1 MSSPSSSLGSEPL
14 RTLPDMLARS
24 RIAAKYLSLSL
35 NDAHT
40 ARKEKSGSRC
50 EYLLVFVTLDGR
62 PWMEAPLG
70 VIKCERNVL
79 SEDRDPKKPHP
90 PPTTRVAYWLY
101 LASSLYNFLK
111 GGLPPYN
118 GDLFT
123 LYSPDEVLTSKPIQ
137 RSWTL
142 YTHEY
147 TTLPAAGPVDVTE
160 PQPVFP
166 HWSRD
171 VTVPPTLFHLA
182 AAACL
187 LEKQQP
193 EYIAPDRQCFW
204 YPTLLFYLLVGQDAL
219 VAEVEHD
226 AKRVAIGD
234 AYCPEA
240 SRNTS
245 TPATASNAT
254 FHAHPGTFRDLFQ
267 RVTRKDIQDILT
279 QEELDTIA
287 CERHLAKLYRVLQ
300 DAMLDD
306 RKRCRNWG
314 PYAVPGKD
322 AVIDALGDTITDMEV
337 EVVEAT
343 SRKTLRTLEAERVKA
358 VAEREV
364 WRAKAAEELEAA
376 KAMMAKKIEEERALA
391 IKELEAQRAATAKE
405 FGAEIAAATRALE
418 AAKAATAAAARETET
433 ERAAAKERVEAAA
446 AKNRQLAALEEEHAA
461 TLARLAELERW
472 AASRGA
478 GPSKA
483 AQVQ

>member
-1 MSSPSSSLGSEPL
+1 MSTPSNPLASEPL

-24 RIAAKYLSLSL
+24 RITAKYLSLLL

-40 ARKEKSGSRC
+40 AQSPRPVHPSRARIRRVELRKERSGTRC

-62 PWMEAPLG
+62 PWTEAPLG

-123 LYSPDEVLTSKPIQ
+123 LYSPNEVLTSKPIQ

-147 TTLPAAGPVDVTE
+147 TTLPAAGPIDVTE
-160 PQPVFP
+160 PQPEFP

-187 LEKQQP
+187 LDKQQP
-193 EYIAPDRQCFW
+193 EYIVPDRQCFW
-204 YPTLLFYLLVGQDAL
+204 YPTLLYHLLVGQGAL
-219 VAEVEHD
+219 DEEVEHD

-240 SRNTS
+240 SRDTS
-245 TPATASNAT
+245 TPAAASNAT
-254 FHAHPGTFRDLFQ
+254 
-267 RVTRKDIQDILT
+267 
-279 QEELDTIA
+279 
-287 CERHLAKLYRVLQ
+287 Y
-300 DAMLDD
+300 
-306 RKRCRNWG
+306 
-314 PYAVPGKD
+314 VPS
-322 AVIDALGDTITDMEV
+322 AL
-337 EVVEAT
+337 
-343 SRKTLRTLEAERVKA
+343 R
-358 VAEREV
+358 
-364 WRAKAAEELEAA
+364 
-376 KAMMAKKIEEERALA
+376 
-391 IKELEAQRAATAKE
+391 
-405 FGAEIAAATRALE
+405 
-418 AAKAATAAAARETET
+418 
-433 ERAAAKERVEAAA
+433 
-446 AKNRQLAALEEEHAA
+446 
-461 TLARLAELERW
+461 
-472 AASRGA
+472 
-478 GPSKA
+478 
-483 AQVQ
+483 